1 MIEPMCFH
9 HQAMQY
15 PSLDANAPRHR
26 VPSLPP
32 LCQDPKKEKVQ
43 RESISLEDEPWYM
56 TLPVAIKCR
65 KGKAYYE
72 KRAREDPDPREAQR
86 AQSNVD
92 WGNLIEEQIMY
103 AGSGER
109 KRIGPEAARER
120 EEQFV
125 RETEALS
132 RRILHEADAR
142 NEDAQRKRRCKR
154 KKRTQKTQ
162 ASKSHPIDGIFR

>member
-15 PSLDANAPRHR
+15 PSLDANRGPTY
-26 VPSLPP
+26 
-32 LCQDPKKEKVQ
+32 E
-43 RESISLEDEPWYM
+43 EI
-56 TLPVAIKCR
+56 AIKCR

-72 KRAREDPDPREAQR
+72 KRAREDPDPRKAQR

-92 WGNLIEEQIMY
+92 WGNLMEKQIIY
-103 AGSGER
+103 VDSGER
-109 KRIGPEAARER
+109 KRIGPEAARAR

-125 RETEALS
+125 RETETLS
-132 RRILHEADAR
+132 RRILQEAEEDDASD
-142 NEDAQRKRRCKR
+142 EDAPRKKRCKG

-162 ASKSHPIDGIFR
+162 ASDSRPIDGIFR

>member
-1 MIEPMCFH
+1 MSNKS
-9 HQAMQY
+9 
-15 PSLDANAPRHR
+15 SLVEENPTPASSLHSISSNLQSSHDTAVEDAW
-26 VPSLPP
+26 
-32 LCQDPKKEKVQ
+32 QEKVQ
-43 RESISLEDEPWYM
+43 REGIRLEDEPWYM

-72 KRAREDPDPREAQR
+72 KRAREDLDPREAQR

-109 KRIGPEAARER
+109 KRIGPEAARVR

-125 RETEALS
+125 SETEALS